1 MKSTYLLPWFKM
13 TTWYFRMSRLLEV
26 SSVKKRTKNHS
37 ADADRIFM
45 LVKNHVLAVSG
56 MGDEAPPSH
65 GGRNGGCDAL

>member
-37 ADADRIFM
+37 ADADRIFN
-45 LVKNHVLAVSG
+45 VGEKSCTG
-56 MGDEAPPSH
+56 RIRH
-65 GGRNGGCDAL
+65 GR